1 MLARLADSPRAP
13 AEAETSRRVEAE
25 APVGTTPIAR
35 AGAGLSLDAK
45 AEISVGQVA
54 ASRPN
59 LIWRRRAEGNA
70 ADDGAGSGLTDF
82 TARLT
87 DAPTLD
93 FGGGESRQLSI
104 ELFFDITEPDKG
116 QTDVRQDTDRI
127 VRLTQINRN
136 LEPKRPPTV
145 KVTCGAATT
154 ADFPFVGVISNLTQ
168 RFTLFKSTGEAL
180 RATLNVTF
188 TEFLDPL
195 MNLRQTDPELTTRV
209 VKRGDTLFNIA
220 AEVYRDA
227 ALWRL
232 IAEANRLDDPG
243 RLEIGRRLTIP
254 KLQ

>member
-1 MLARLADSPRAP
+1 MEKLTITPLSKQGQTL
-13 AEAETSRRVEAE
+13 EAEKIV
-25 APVGTTPIAR
+25 
-35 AGAGLSLDAK
+35 
-45 AEISVGQVA
+45 VA
-54 ASRPN
+54 FNPNSYSITKNVKWNPPENSATGSAS
-59 LIWRRRAEGNA
+59 A
-70 ADDGAGSGLTDF
+70 T
-82 TARLT
+82 RLT

-145 KVTCGAATT
+145 KVTWGAATT